1 MGFIG
6 SFNSSAAIPYE
17 IAQKLNFSC
26 TSRGDNMMSD
36 RIYYSREAEVR
47 AQRERTMMAIVLLG
61 FGLGVGA
68 IMALLFAPRSGEETR
83 KDITDRI
90 EPRLDHARDVT
101 NTTVENLQRDLS
113 RLRDEMETRLHR

>member
-1 MGFIG
+1 
-6 SFNSSAAIPYE
+6 
-17 IAQKLNFSC
+17 
-26 TSRGDNMMSD
+26 MMSD

-83 KDITDRI
+83 KEITDRV
-90 EPRLDHARDVT
+90 EPGLERARDVT
-101 NTTVENLQRDLS
+101 NTTVENLQRDLT
-113 RLRDEMETRLHR
+113 RLRDDMETRLHR

>member
-1 MGFIG
+1 
-6 SFNSSAAIPYE
+6 
-17 IAQKLNFSC
+17 
-26 TSRGDNMMSD
+26 MMSD

-83 KDITDRI
+83 KDISDRI
-90 EPRLDHARDVT
+90 EPQLDHARDVT
-101 NTTVENLQRDLS
+101 NTTVENLQRDLT
-113 RLRDEMETRLHR
+113 RLRDDMETRLHR